1 MSTVY
6 TDQKL
11 HSTICCTYFPPLEKQ
26 SPTKLS
32 EVAKICCGLFVMTV
46 SLIWCTFFSA
56 ADDEDEDED
65 EAAGAESEDEE
76 TFHSGKCSWA
86 KFM

>member
-1 MSTVY
+1 MY
-6 TDQKL
+6 
-11 HSTICCTYFPPLEKQ
+11 
-26 SPTKLS
+26 
-32 EVAKICCGLFVMTV
+32 
-46 SLIWCTFFSA
+46 FFSA

-65 EAAGAESEDEE
+65 EAAGAESEDDE